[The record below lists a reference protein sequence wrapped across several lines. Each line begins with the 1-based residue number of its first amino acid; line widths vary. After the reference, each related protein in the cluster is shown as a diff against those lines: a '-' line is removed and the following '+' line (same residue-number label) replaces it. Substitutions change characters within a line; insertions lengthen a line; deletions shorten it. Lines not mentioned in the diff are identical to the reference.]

1 MFGTIICVC
10 IPSRGNSS
18 VFVLIIYPS
27 WSPSSLIHVPAFISL
42 SHFVASFS
50 SSLTLWTALELINGP
65 YYAGGK
71 LLCAAVAFDVK
82 DWLFLVSYNKRW
94 RSNCTRAPD
103 FLYGLARS
111 ILKINNASLEK
122 GHFSWRLRLNR
133 SQICMKT
140 SSVQLITGCSLQS
153 QSFLNDI
160 PINPSCLNHFG
171 RSVKYDISV
180 KQEAS
185 LVACCFPLATSSG
198 SIWIYTATQTTP
210 LSEPFLWADRH
221 YDFLFPTNN
230 R

>member
-94 RSNCTRAPD
+94 RSNCTRDPD
-103 FLYGLARS
+103 FLYGSSRS
-111 ILKINNASLEK
+111 ILKINNASPEK
-122 GHFSWRLRLNR
+122 GHFSWRLRLQKWKKSNLHENVLGTTNHR
-133 SQICMKT
+133 VFPPEPVISQWHTHKPILFESFWQIC
-140 SSVQLITGCSLQS
+140 
-153 QSFLNDI
+153 
-160 PINPSCLNHFG
+160 
-171 RSVKYDISV
+171 
-180 KQEAS
+180 E
-185 LVACCFPLATSSG
+185 
-198 SIWIYTATQTTP
+198 IWHQC
-210 LSEPFLWADRH
+210 
-221 YDFLFPTNN
+221 
-230 R
+230 